1 MKLLTTTGTLR
12 EQFENRYPVYQR
24 GFSNLIPRIANFV
37 NAHGWAVFT
46 AVSLWRV
53 SMLLPGMYSRHLDH
67 DELYTSYI
75 AQAPN
80 IGHLLRL
87 TRTIDLHPPLSYL
100 LVRISYALFGVS
112 SWSSRLPFLAAFVV
126 TSALLFLFMTRL
138 LSPLYG
144 LIAILMMWSSPYA
157 RLATE
162 ARPYAM
168 VLSFTALVLVS
179 WHEVIQTERHA
190 ASLWALA
197 GVVAGGFGLLLSHV
211 LGALA
216 FGAFFAAEIV
226 RFLIRRKPD
235 WRLWAALVV
244 PLLSVV
250 SYLPLIHIQSG
261 LLFTEYSQA
270 SPRRLAICYWEHLRY
285 LIAPLTLLVPIAVG
299 WRFFSKQPTE
309 TSERETATTGIS
321 LRWLLFFLFIVPLE
335 IEIIFSR
342 TGAPFYERYG
352 VVAMIPCVVFPA
364 IFLAYHT
371 HRDRFAASAV
381 AGLLAVLLILNTSAK
396 AWLVENLS
404 NIARP
409 KTAAGVLYFISPP
422 PIAPPELKVPSV
434 PKNLEGALNSAPKV
448 LHLDD
453 VDPGLPLVAGSGPT
467 FLVIDKYGDTALTQR
482 LYLLTDHEAA
492 ATIVHNTVFDR
503 YELVKAVFPIR
514 GQVEPYCAF
523 LRKHSEFLVL
533 GGYNYPDTW
542 VVRKL
547 EMDGSVLSIVG
558 TYDDDVLEEHQIYKV
573 RVGSAQ
579 CRAQP

>member
-1 MKLLTTTGTLR
+1 MRLLTTTGTLR
-12 EQFENRYPVYQR
+12 EQFEDRYPAYQR
-24 GFSNLIPRIANFV
+24 ALSSLIPRVANFI
-37 NAHGWAVFT
+37 NAHGWAVF
-46 AVSLWRV
+46 AVASLWRV
-53 SMLLPGMYSRHLDH
+53 SMLITGMSSRHLDH

-80 IGHLLRL
+80 IRQLLTL

-100 LVRISYALFGVS
+100 LVRISFAFFGVS
-112 SWSSRLPFLAAFVV
+112 SWSCRLPFLVAFLAA
-126 TSALLFLFMTRL
+126 SALLFLFLKRL

-144 LIAILMMWSSPYA
+144 LITILMFWSSPYA

-168 VLSFTALVLVS
+168 VLSFTALVLAS
-179 WHEVIQTERHA
+179 WYEAIRTERPANGYAVA
-190 ASLWALA
+190 A
-197 GVVAGGFGLLLSHV
+197 VVVGGFGLLLSHV

-216 FGAFFAAEIV
+216 FGAFFAAETI

-235 WRLWAALVV
+235 WRLWTALAV
-244 PLLSVV
+244 PLVSIV

-285 LIAPLTLLVPIAVG
+285 LVAPLTLLLPIAIG
-299 WRFFSKQPTE
+299 WRYFSKRPNQTLKE
-309 TSERETATTGIS
+309 ETAAAGIS
-321 LRWLLFFLFIVPLE
+321 LRWLLFFLFLVPLE
-335 IEIIFSR
+335 IGIIFAR

-352 VVAMIPCVVFPA
+352 VVAMIPCVMFPA
-364 IFLAYHT
+364 MFLACHT
-371 HRDRFAASAV
+371 HRNRFVASVA

-404 NIARP
+404 SIAQP
-409 KTAAGVLYFISPP
+409 KTAAGVLYFLSPS
-422 PIAPPELKVPSV
+422 PIAPPQLKLPAA
-434 PKNLEGALNSAPKV
+434 PHGLEGALNAAPRV
-448 LHLDD
+448 LNLDD

-467 FLVIDKYGDTALTQR
+467 FLELDKYGDASLTQR
-482 LYLLTDHEAA
+482 LYLLTNHEAA
-492 ATIVHNTVFDR
+492 VTIVHNTVFDR

-523 LRKHSEFLVL
+523 LREHSEFLVL

-542 VVRKL
+542 VLRKL
-547 EMDGSVLSIVG
+547 EMDGSLLSIVG
-558 TYDDDVLEEHQIYKV
+558 TYDDDVLEEHQLYRVKV
-573 RVGSAQ
+573 RSAQ
-579 CRAQP
+579 CDAQP